1 MDNTT
6 RSNTGTG
13 LGIAGLVLGILSIP
27 LGIMGCTFI
36 MGLVMGI
43 MGVTLSA
50 VGLSQARK
58 ANSPSG
64 LILAGLIVS
73 IMGTS
78 FAFVRFTGV
87 VNRTKDKAIFW
98 RDRLEKYQNNTQS
111 VEDHIDETLDDKES
125 INDNNVR
132 QMQNKLEELEKDV
145 DKSTDKTQK
154 RIDSTM
160 EQIDKNMDRNLP
172 PGNKKSP

>member
-1 MDNTT
+1 MDGNT

-36 MGLVMGI
+36 LGLVLGI

-58 ANSPSG
+58 ANSQSG

-73 IMGTS
+73 IIGTS
-78 FAFVRFTGV
+78 FAMVRLTGV
-87 VNRTKDKAIFW
+87 ITRTRDKVDFW
-98 RDRLEKYQNNTQS
+98 KEKLEKYEDNSQAIKDNVNDIFNKDFEDTNT
-111 VEDHIDETLDDKES
+111 KK
-125 INDNNVR
+125 
-132 QMQNKLEELEKDV
+132 MQDQLEKLEQDINTSK
-145 DKSTDKTQK
+145 DKTQK
-154 RIDSTM
+154 QIDSTIQQLNNTN
-160 EQIDKNMDRNLP
+160 EK
-172 PGNKKSP
+172 NKKDKPGKGGK